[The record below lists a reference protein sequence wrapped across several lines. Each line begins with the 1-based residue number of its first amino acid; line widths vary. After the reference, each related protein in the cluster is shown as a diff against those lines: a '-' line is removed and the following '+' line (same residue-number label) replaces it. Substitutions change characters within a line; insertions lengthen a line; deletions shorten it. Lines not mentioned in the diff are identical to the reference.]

1 MQHTQ
6 MIALGKSFLLWF
18 GLQML
23 AKAKKGARKYFT
35 NTSPLHTENKK
46 ILYFQRAFC
55 SITIDMA
62 SVFCTLSK
70 PFSPIT
76 FWGNETTC
84 QQIFIAFSFVLFVWD
99 VSTDKWLAF
108 HYHTSVS
115 NTMGSI
121 LSQTEKA
128 YIKEILPLSSS
139 FRTIQ
144 TKWIQDICQCIHL
157 RVQFS

>member
-1 MQHTQ
+1 MVWSSDVGQGQ
-6 MIALGKSFLLWF
+6 KRGKITVRYSLSTHLCYIPEKIK
-18 GLQML
+18 L
-23 AKAKKGARKYFT
+23 FT
-35 NTSPLHTENKK
+35 CFS
-46 ILYFQRAFC
+46 IL
-55 SITIDMA
+55 IEMA
-62 SVFCTLSK
+62 SVFVHSK
-70 PFSPIT
+70 PFSAIT
-76 FWGNETTC
+76 FLGKRNHMSTDFHRILFC
-84 QQIFIAFSFVLFVWD
+84 LLFVWD

-144 TKWIQDICQCIHL
+144 TKWIQDIC
-157 RVQFS
+157 